1 MQAFSTDSKVVNK
14 AKQVKND
21 FVDVTKDALAT
32 GRDVIASQAA
42 LAVLRAF
49 VVPAK
54 VSLVDRLTGKGA
66 IIKKIAN
73 STYGSLAIA
82 ATFQLVASMVN
93 NKKLSAVAA
102 LAVKAATIEAAS
114 TLPIQGWVAKIAG
127 KMFNNPAI
135 DAVLGDKKAD

>member
-1 MQAFSTDSKVVNK
+1 MQAFSTDSKVVQK
-14 AKQVKND
+14 ASQVKND
-21 FVDVTKDALAT
+21 FVSVTADALT
-32 GRDVIASQAA
+32 VGRDVIAGQAA

-54 VSLVDRLTGKGA
+54 VSLIDKLTGKGA
-66 IIKKIAN
+66 LIKKIAN

-93 NKKLSAVAA
+93 NQKLSAVAA

-114 TLPIQGWVAKIAG
+114 TLPIQGWVDKIAG
-127 KMFNNPAI
+127 KMFSNPAI
-135 DAVLGDKKAD
+135 DAVLGTVSKD